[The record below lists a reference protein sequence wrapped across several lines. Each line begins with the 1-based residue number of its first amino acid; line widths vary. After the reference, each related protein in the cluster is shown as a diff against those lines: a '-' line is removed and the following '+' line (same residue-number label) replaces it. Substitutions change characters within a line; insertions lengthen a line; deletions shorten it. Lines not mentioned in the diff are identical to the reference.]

1 VRKNERLAELAA
13 KVQVCDASKA
23 TLSIYRWLPKRPV
36 QPYMTS
42 SVPYVFR
49 TFKFQSNLMIK
60 AFSLTV
66 YLSFLSIAMM
76 AQNNTPSF
84 ISDSLDHYINRGL
97 KEWNIPGLSI
107 AIVKDGKTVVMKGYG
122 VRDIETK
129 APVDENTLFMIASN
143 SKLFTGTA
151 LSQLDYN
158 GKISIDDKVS
168 KYIKGY
174 TLYDKNTTDLVTV
187 RDLLSHRIGTKTF
200 QGDFV
205 FWNSNLGRQQIIN
218 KMRLLK
224 PNGIFRQHYGYCNS
238 CFVTAGEI
246 IPIVSGKPW
255 EVYIY
260 DSIII
265 PLGMS
270 NTHTLV
276 NGINQRQNVSQPY
289 TTSFTGQL
297 TRLPYDNIDNLG
309 AAGSMVSNVKDLSR
323 WLMLQLD
330 SGRVEGRRILP
341 WPVLQKTREIN
352 TITRSHRSTIYP
364 VHFQGYGLGVFMA
377 DYNGRQIYF
386 HTGGADGF
394 VTNTCFVPEE
404 KLGITILTNNDNQR
418 FFEALRYQILDAY
431 LGVNYINRSEEMLP
445 NFLKELNE
453 TVKSTRELKE
463 RVKGN
468 KPAQELNAYLGTYE
482 NEIYG
487 PITIETSKQG
497 KGLVIN
503 FKGHN
508 NLVGTLEYMDND
520 EWLLS
525 YNNLAFGI
533 FAVKFKTVNKKISSI
548 ELRVAKFI
556 DYDAYNFIKQQ

>member
-1 VRKNERLAELAA
+1 
-13 KVQVCDASKA
+13 
-23 TLSIYRWLPKRPV
+23 
-36 QPYMTS
+36 
-42 SVPYVFR
+42 
-49 TFKFQSNLMIK
+49 MIK

-468 KPAQELNAYLGTYE
+468 KPAQELNAYLGIYE